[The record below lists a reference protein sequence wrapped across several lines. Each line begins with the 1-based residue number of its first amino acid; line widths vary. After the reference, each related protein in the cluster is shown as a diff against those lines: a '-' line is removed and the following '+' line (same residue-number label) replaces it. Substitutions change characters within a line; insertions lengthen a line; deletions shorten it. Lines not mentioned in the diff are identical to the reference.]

1 MFMSPSMLKSGRI
14 VDRITDITESGK
26 ATLVKDPK
34 SGKVALVIPKV
45 SDTSYN
51 LDNTFHGYESGVLL
65 YKKNINGA
73 VLEGE
78 TSALWNKTEFYT
90 YLNGLKVGIYTESE
104 ASDFTL
110 NKGKEN
116 KGSEG
121 RESEEKTEK
130 ICGGGPETH
139 NYYCSYDGQG
149 NIAQV
154 SNMAGDMPYNL
165 YAYDSYGTQ
174 TGSDYSNDSFSSYK
188 GYDKGPFGYKTG
200 VRQYDPETGRFLSPD
215 AFKGYI
221 TDPASQH
228 PYMYCHGNPVK
239 FSDPSGYWSSD
250 EENKKKRLVMHLVLG
265 GVTDLVVGVLI
276 SLADS
281 PAPGPADVVGVGVA
295 AKGVATIGTA
305 CELMGLTKVAT
316 ATAITMSASSKG
328 GCPDQVQ
335 TRINN
340 AVRNFTQKSKTLG
353 DQKKMYSK
361 MLKQTLNKHV
371 DKYKHLP
378 GGNETGQ
385 ELRVIRGTLK
395 SFREILEKRG
405 VQFGPGGEII
415 Q

>member
-1 MFMSPSMLKSGRI
+1 MSPSMLKSGGI
-14 VDRITDITESGK
+14 TDRIADITKTGK

-51 LDNTFHGYESGVLL
+51 LDCTFHGYESGVLL

-78 TSALWNKTEFYT
+78 ASALWNKTEFYT

-104 ASDFTL
+104 TSDVTL

-165 YAYDSYGTQ
+165 YAYDSYGNQ
-174 TGSDYSNDSFSSYK
+174 TGNDYSNDSFSSYK

-215 AFKGYI
+215 AFKGYL

-228 PYMYCHGNPVK
+228 PYMYCHGNPIK
-239 FSDPSGYWSSD
+239 YSDPSGYFGYSDPQGNSGDTDIHQPWSKSP
-250 EENKKKRLVMHLVLG
+250 KIKSRLEKFEKEVASNSQRWQSFLKEAE
-265 GVTDLVVGVLI
+265 VVEFMNYHGI
-276 SLADS
+276 KA
-281 PAPGPADVVGVGVA
+281 
-295 AKGVATIGTA
+295 
-305 CELMGLTKVAT
+305 E
-316 ATAITMSASSKG
+316 
-328 GCPDQVQ
+328 
-335 TRINN
+335 
-340 AVRNFTQKSKTLG
+340 
-353 DQKKMYSK
+353 
-361 MLKQTLNKHV
+361 TLNDIITGKEV
-371 DKYKHLP
+371 NVQLYVFPGNYVKAGKLSLP
-378 GGNETGQ
+378 NWGKPITYGQ
-385 ELRVIRGTLK
+385 VFSSSRFAVGK
-395 SFREILEKRG
+395 ILEQYPETKTWETALHEVLHTIQARKGIDEIKHDDLHTG
-405 VQFGPGGEII
+405 VIKAFQKHFK
-415 Q
+415 